1 MRVAG
6 VTGHKGPWNHI
17 FGTAFGAVVETL
29 GNPLTH
35 LINRPPGHFLY
46 VQRVGIKNLPR
57 PGDNVFFVKPDI
69 RRPLVLAQQ
78 IQFNIKP
85 AQVTALAGNSHYS
98 PMVFRLDKALDAD
111 IGKVCCQQN
120 VHHAPGFVSGVAM
133 QGDAQAFTNLTSG
146 AVTACY
152 IFRAHGLRLAR
163 PAVFAALKAGGN
175 GVSVQ
180 VLRKMFSHR

>member
-1 MRVAG
+1 MAG
-6 VTGHKGPWNHI
+6 VTGHKGPWDNI
-17 FGTAFGAVVETL
+17 LGTALRAVVEAL

-35 LINRPPGHFLY
+35 LVNRPPGHFFDI
-46 VQRVGIKNLPR
+46 QRVGIKNLPR

-85 AQVTALAGNSHYS
+85 AQVTALAGDSHYS
-98 PMVFRLDKALDAD
+98 PMVLGLDKALDAD

-120 VHHAPGFVSGVAM
+120 VHHAPGFVGGVAM

-152 IFRAHGLRLAR
+152 IFRADGLCPAR
-163 PAVFAALKAGGN
+163 PAVFAALKRGGN

-180 VLRKMFSHR
+180 VLRKTFIYR